1 MSFDDSIQQLRNE
14 QLARR
19 SDTERFI
26 SVKTLFEQLKQRY
39 PDQSYNALCLLALK
53 KYRRSEHQPSLYWFR
68 YESWYDTSPVAPY
81 QLLDKHGAPNI
92 GAPDYYPN
100 AEAALRAVSDDVMN
114 SDKLADCGF
123 LRSEITSVLEI
134 DLNTISPN
142 ELKEPDTIKELQVEN
157 DELKKQIAYL
167 TQRLA
172 VPVEGGELYAQKREE
187 FFIAVIASLYDKGR
201 IISSKGALPIATELL
216 ELVVQRA
223 KLFWSYE
230 QKLPIS
236 DDKCLKMLR
245 EAMGWLT
252 RTETDIHDVK
262 KNQRAARNKK

>member
-68 YESWYDTSPVAPY
+68 YESWYGTSPVAPY
-81 QLLDKHGAPNI
+81 QLLDKHGTPNI

-100 AEAALRAVSDDVMN
+100 AEAALRAVSDDIMN
-114 SDKLADCGF
+114 TDKLAECGF

-142 ELKEPDTIKELQVEN
+142 GLIEPDTVKELQAEN

-167 TQRLA
+167 NQRLA